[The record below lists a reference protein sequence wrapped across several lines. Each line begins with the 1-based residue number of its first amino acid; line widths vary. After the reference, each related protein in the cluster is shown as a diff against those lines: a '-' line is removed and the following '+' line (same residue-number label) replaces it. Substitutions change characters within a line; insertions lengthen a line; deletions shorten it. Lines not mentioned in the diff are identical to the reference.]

1 MVEDRASGRGQPKHI
16 INFALLIRREIYEDG
31 YVQDLLR
38 SENQG
43 IPDADIILKVQ
54 CWLDMV
60 KERFTKDFR
69 NNFSFDSDNK

>member
-1 MVEDRASGRGQPKHI
+1 MVEDRTGGRGQPKHI
-16 INFALLIRREIYEDG
+16 INFALLIRREVYEDG

-54 CWLDMV
+54 CWLDLV
-60 KERFTKDFR
+60 KERYLKDFKG
-69 NNFSFDSDNK
+69 NFGFGSDER

>member
-1 MVEDRASGRGQPKHI
+1 MVEDRTSGRGQPKHI

-54 CWLDMV
+54 CWLDLV
-60 KERFTKDFR
+60 KEKYLKDFKS
-69 NNFSFDSDNK
+69 NFGFDSDEK

>member
-1 MVEDRASGRGQPKHI
+1 MVEDRAGGRGQPKHI

-31 YVQDLLR
+31 HVQDLLR

-54 CWLDMV
+54 CWLDLV
-60 KERFTKDFR
+60 KDKYFKDFK
-69 NNFSFDSDNK
+69 NNFSFDSD